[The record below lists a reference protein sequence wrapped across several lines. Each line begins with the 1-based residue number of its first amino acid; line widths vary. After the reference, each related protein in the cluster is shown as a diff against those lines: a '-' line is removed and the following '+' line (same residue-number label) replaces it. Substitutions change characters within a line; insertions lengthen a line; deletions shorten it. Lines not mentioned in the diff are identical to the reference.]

1 MWAVDIQHC
10 YVLYMDYIQSQ
21 LYLNLDDYKCCYC
34 CCHCFT
40 DGRVKKHHD
49 DQISVLSECT
59 SMILCQQ
66 HALYTI
72 RTYVQLLH
80 CVLACAYELC
90 TNMCVWFY
98 LIILCILYLKNAMLY
113 HILFVP

>member
-1 MWAVDIQHC
+1 
-10 YVLYMDYIQSQ
+10 MDCIQSQ

-40 DGRVKKHHD
+40 DGRVKKHDD
-49 DQISVLSECT
+49 DQISVLMLSECT

-72 RTYVQLLH
+72 HTYVQLLL
-80 CVLACAYELC
+80 CVLACAYDLC
-90 TNMCVWFY
+90 TNVCVWFY
-98 LIILCILYLKNAMLY
+98 LIFLCILYFKNAMLY